1 MNEVL
6 AHRDI
11 LNSWKEIA
19 RYLKRGVR
27 TVQRWE
33 RDLRL
38 PVRRPRGKSRSP
50 VLALRS
56 EVDAWLD
63 YCPQNVLE
71 KEEPT
76 PNPASALA
84 AEEFNR
90 LEKTSSKPR
99 PITVLLVDDELV
111 VLRVRHLLLETLGYT
126 ALTASSGEEGLD
138 IFREGGV
145 DIVIL
150 DYWMPGMDGEQM
162 AREIRKLDRTIPIIL
177 STACMDPPNA
187 IFELVTEYVPKG
199 LSAEY
204 LIHALEQQA
213 QLVRNGSPVVLRKR
227 NRAWPIRLPDIA
239 TFRRTWP
246 S

>member
-6 AHRDI
+6 AHGNI
-11 LNSWKEIA
+11 LSSWKEIA
-19 RYLKRGVR
+19 GYLKRGVR

-38 PVRRPRGKSRSP
+38 PVRRPRGKGRSA
-50 VLALRS
+50 VLAIRS

-63 YCPQNVLE
+63 CCPQNALE

-76 PNPASALA
+76 PKPASAHA

-99 PITVLLVDDELV
+99 PITVLLVDDEPV

-138 IFREGGV
+138 IFRDGGV

-150 DYWMPGMDGEQM
+150 DYWMPGMEGEQM
-162 AREIRKLDRTIPIIL
+162 AREIRKLNRTIPIIL
-177 STACMDPPNA
+177 STACMDLPNG
-187 IFELVTEYVPKG
+187 ILKLVNKYVPKG
-199 LSAEY
+199 LSPEH
-204 LIHALEQQA
+204 LIHALEQEA
-213 QLVRNGSPVVLRKR
+213 QLVRNVPVTGLAQAKKSL
-227 NRAWPIRLPDIA
+227 ADTL
-239 TFRRTWP
+239 